1 MGKKKKSAKDDQMT
15 LAEAYVG
22 FQIQLKEKEVE
33 EFESEVKTLEEKN
46 QRYNQRQEHLKE
58 EQLGHIQTLLKQAK
72 DQERELEHKEVVSKE
87 QVEQALQDHWELE
100 KTKEREIEEL
110 HSQLNDLEQT
120 VLTAGREKQY
130 WLDYKNVGSKEHAKQ
145 IRLLEQELLQMQKDF
160 QEMADHMQRSLDATV
175 NEINKQT
182 EKQIDDKKHLASEQ
196 AIRHLDKQTRQEVK
210 ENDWLKREA
219 QFYRNEV
226 AVMEVSVQKLEQDNL
241 ELMSQLFECR
251 LEDLKISRRV
261 FLTQVA
267 GLEIAEPGLLGEDLE
282 KLELSDHSAR
292 APSRPKSAILAAV
305 EKKVFSLPENFE
317 KEETPTESDSM
328 DLGTFLYGRQ
338 DDFQQYLQLGPLEL
352 KLLSVVGRGLHIK
365 PLESNIKGAIPEQKE
380 WPVTCQMIKSAF
392 S

>member
-1 MGKKKKSAKDDQMT
+1 MGKKKKADKDDQMT

-22 FQIQLKEKEVE
+22 FQIQLKEKEIE

-46 QRYNQRQEHLKE
+46 QRYNQRQGHLKE

-110 HSQLNDLEQT
+110 HSQLNDLEQLI
-120 VLTAGREKQY
+120 LTAGREKQY

-160 QEMADHMQRSLDATV
+160 QEMADHMQRTLDAAV
-175 NEINKQT
+175 NEINKET
-182 EKQIDDKKHLASEQ
+182 EKQIDDKKRLAS
-196 AIRHLDKQTRQEVK
+196 
-210 ENDWLKREA
+210 EA

-251 LEDLKISRRV
+251 LEDLKISRKV
-261 FLTQVA
+261 FLTQAA
-267 GLEIAEPGLLGEDLE
+267 GLEIDEPGLLGEDLE
-282 KLELSDHSAR
+282 QLQLSDHSAR
-292 APSRPKSAILAAV
+292 TPSRPKSAILAAV
-305 EKKVFSLPENFE
+305 EKKVFSLAENFE
-317 KEETPTESDSM
+317 KEEMPTGSDSM
-328 DLGTFLYGRQ
+328 DLCTFSYRRQ

-365 PLESNIKGAIPEQKE
+365 PLESNIKGAIPKQKE
-380 WPVTCQMIKSAF
+380 WPVTCQMIKSAL

>member
-1 MGKKKKSAKDDQMT
+1 MGKKKKADKDDQMT

-22 FQIQLKEKEVE
+22 FQIQLKEKEIE

-46 QRYNQRQEHLKE
+46 QRYNQRQGHLKE

-100 KTKEREIEEL
+100 KTKEREIE
-110 HSQLNDLEQT
+110 
-120 VLTAGREKQY
+120 GREKQY

-160 QEMADHMQRSLDATV
+160 QEMADHMQRTLDAAV
-175 NEINKQT
+175 NEINKET
-182 EKQIDDKKHLASEQ
+182 EKQIDDKKRLASEQ
-196 AIRHLDKQTRQEVK
+196 AIRHLDKQTCQEVK
-210 ENDWLKREA
+210 ENDWLKRQA

-251 LEDLKISRRV
+251 LEDLKISRKV
-261 FLTQVA
+261 FLTQAA
-267 GLEIAEPGLLGEDLE
+267 GLEIDEPGLLGEDLE
-282 KLELSDHSAR
+282 QLQLSDHSAR
-292 APSRPKSAILAAV
+292 TPSRPKSAILAAV
-305 EKKVFSLPENFE
+305 EKKVFSLAENFE
-317 KEETPTESDSM
+317 KEEMPTGSDSM
-328 DLGTFLYGRQ
+328 DLCTFSYRRQ

-365 PLESNIKGAIPEQKE
+365 PLESNIKGAIPKQKE
-380 WPVTCQMIKSAF
+380 WPVTCQMIKSAL

>member
-282 KLELSDHSAR
+282 KLELSDHSGKNLYTV
-292 APSRPKSAILAAV
+292 PKL
-305 EKKVFSLPENFE
+305 
-317 KEETPTESDSM
+317 
-328 DLGTFLYGRQ
+328 
-338 DDFQQYLQLGPLEL
+338 
-352 KLLSVVGRGLHIK
+352 
-365 PLESNIKGAIPEQKE
+365 
-380 WPVTCQMIKSAF
+380 
-392 S
+392 